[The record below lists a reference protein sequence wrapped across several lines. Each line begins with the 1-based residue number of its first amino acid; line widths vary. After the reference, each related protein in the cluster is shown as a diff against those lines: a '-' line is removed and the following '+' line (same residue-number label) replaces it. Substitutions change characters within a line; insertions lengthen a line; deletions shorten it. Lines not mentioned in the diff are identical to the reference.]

1 MIVFLVGMKVVAIAM
16 CLLPLAGCALGIGVI
31 FSGLLYGLTRN
42 PSAYDLVFGLSLLGL
57 SMIEIFAFICLG
69 TAFLLFMF

>member
-1 MIVFLVGMKVVAIAM
+1 MKVIAIAI

-31 FSGLLYGLTRN
+31 FSSLLYGLTRN
-42 PSAYDLVFGLSLLGL
+42 PSAYDTVFGLSLLGL

-69 TAFLLFMF
+69 VAAILFFF